1 MAPRLPRLLT
11 RTRPG
16 WQAVPP
22 PVRPRRSP
30 QVVRVADA
38 FLSPVATGRLA
49 TVHRPDSWFR
59 GAVYDH
65 DDRLVRASQKFLGD
79 RRGPRVAAD
88 PDTIERTPAP
98 VLAGTWLYGGT
109 WARVF
114 GHFLVETLTTL
125 WPTDLPRPQGLVFH
139 SSFGNT
145 RVDDWHRRFIELAG
159 WGDLPVHVVGTGE
172 AVRVEDLVVPSRSV
186 ALHAW
191 AHPEAR
197 QVWDTVASGFR
208 GTGGTERVYVSRTLL
223 NERRRK
229 DGHRRPVRTTA
240 ETDRQLDE
248 VFTRHGFT
256 VVRPETL
263 GVDEQLR
270 AVASASVIAGLSGS
284 GLHHSAFIPSGGR
297 VLELGD
303 GRSSTRPVRMQVA
316 IDAVSE
322 HRRCFV
328 PGDTSPTEL
337 VRVMR
342 RLGL

>member
-1 MAPRLPRLLT
+1 MAPALRLLPRSG
-11 RTRPG
+11 PV

-22 PVRPRRSP
+22 PVRPRRRP
-30 QVVRVADA
+30 EVVRVRDA

-65 DDRLVRASQKFLGD
+65 DGQLVRASQKFLGD

-98 VLAGTWLYGGT
+98 VLSGTWLYGGT

-125 WPTDLPRPQGLVFH
+125 WPTDVPSPDGLVFH

-145 RVDDWHRRFIELAG
+145 RVDDWHRRLLDLAG
-159 WGDLPVHVVGTGE
+159 WGDLPVHVVGKQEPVG
-172 AVRVEDLVVPSRSV
+172 VEDLVVPSRSV

-197 QVWDTVASGFR
+197 QVWDTVAERFR
-208 GTGGTERVYVSRTLL
+208 GTGGSDLVYVSRTLI
-223 NERRRK
+223 NERRRT
-229 DGHRRPVRTTA
+229 DGHRRPVRTSA
-240 ETDRQLDE
+240 ETDQQLDE
-248 VFTRHGFT
+248 VFAERGFT
-256 VVRPETL
+256 VLRPETL
-263 GVDEQLR
+263 DVDEQLR

-284 GLHHSAFIPSGGR
+284 GLHHSAFIPRGGR
-297 VLELGD
+297 VLEMGD

-316 IDAVSE
+316 IDAVSG

-328 PGDTSPTEL
+328 PGDTSPGQLARTL
-337 VRVMR
+337 R